1 MDTNLI
7 DSRSRLSWVCFV
19 TPSVTPWCSRQSTLL
34 CGIALSAASNW
45 FWNTIISVITPYMIG
60 EDQSQIQRLLPVGQ
74 SLQVCV
80 CLLPCTRKLK
90 LMALPLNKDL
100 MFEETPHIFKMET
113 NHNIRVRTCTET
125 LGSPTIPSRHSLFA
139 ACTSFFLSYIYYFQK
154 VQRAITHTY
163 YPSPD
168 PLIFLL
174 TERSLKLEV

>member
-80 CLLPCTRKLK
+80 CLLPCTQTNGLTLEQGPYVRRDPAHLQNGNQPQHTRK
-90 LMALPLNKDL
+90 DV
-100 MFEETPHIFKMET
+100 HRDVGI
-113 NHNIRVRTCTET
+113 
-125 LGSPTIPSRHSLFA
+125 
-139 ACTSFFLSYIYYFQK
+139 
-154 VQRAITHTY
+154 TY
-163 YPSPD
+163 YSESTFFIRCVHVFFSQ
-168 PLIFLL
+168 LHLL
-174 TERSLKLEV
+174 FSESATCNNTYLLSLSRPFDIPPH